1 MNETPE
7 TQPGP
12 FRVLLKWSLL
22 SLALPLVVQA
32 APADR
37 LPSPRSEPC
46 IAFDADP
53 EEGGIAAPEGLSYQ
67 DVRTAL
73 NEVIQTALHCKQPT
87 EIKEL
92 HLTFDLLVGCDGV
105 VSNIETIDDDGAPA
119 NYVDCV
125 SNVIAKADF
134 PAHDMENGMPI
145 TYPVNV
151 AW

>member
-1 MNETPE
+1 
-7 TQPGP
+7 
-12 FRVLLKWSLL
+12 
-22 SLALPLVVQA
+22 VVQA
-32 APADR
+32 APADK
-37 LPSPRSEPC
+37 LPSPRPEPC

-67 DVRTAL
+67 EVSLAL
-73 NEVIQTALHCKQPT
+73 NGVIQTALHCTQPA
-87 EIKEL
+87 EVSEL

-105 VSNIETIDDDGAPA
+105 VTNIDTIDDDGAPA
-119 NYVDCV
+119 AYISCV
-125 SNVIAKADF
+125 SDVIAKADF